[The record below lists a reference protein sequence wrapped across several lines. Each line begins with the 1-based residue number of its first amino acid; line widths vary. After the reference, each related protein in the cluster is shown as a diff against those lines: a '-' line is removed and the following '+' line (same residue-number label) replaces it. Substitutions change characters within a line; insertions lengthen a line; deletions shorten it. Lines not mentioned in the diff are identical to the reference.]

1 MVRPHDLVVS
11 LRDVDR
17 DDTRFV
23 GGKGANLGEM
33 ISAGLPVPPG
43 FVITANAYQT
53 FLKENSLDKKIASL
67 IESINFQSTDSLV
80 QVSGNIRKL
89 IVKSEIPPQI
99 TKEVFKFYSKID
111 SSSYVAIRSSATSE
125 DSKEDSFAGQNETY
139 LNIKGE
145 ANLCEKIRLAWAS
158 LFEPRSIFYRHE
170 RKLSHAATSIAL
182 VVEKM
187 IESESSGVIFTVDPL
202 TGNKNR
208 IIIEAIFGL
217 GEYIV
222 QGRVTPDHYEVDK
235 STFNI
240 VKNDISEQ
248 KVMLKKDHE
257 KNKEVSVPLLK
268 RKHQKIRDFEIIA
281 LAKIADKI
289 EKHYYFPQDIEWAKE
304 DGKLFIVQTRPITTL
319 EKKNDESKV
328 SLIKS
333 DLKPLAKSDQPIVI
347 GSPASPG
354 IGVGKVV
361 KISGPKEISKIKKG
375 DILVAK
381 MTNPDY
387 VPAMKIASAIITEEG
402 GRTSHAAIVSRE
414 FGIPAVVGASRCL
427 SLLKD
432 GDIVTVNGKT
442 GEIYKGGFL
451 IRQEIVKSNSKTLK
465 TATKLLVNMAEPE
478 LAKDIAARDVD
489 GIGLLRAEFMIAQ
502 IGVHPKKLIND
513 GKSKYFVDKLANGI
527 GEICKSFYPRPVL
540 YRATDFKSNEYATL
554 VGGKQFEPIEAN
566 PMIGY
571 RGTFRY
577 IHDKRVFDLELE
589 AIKKVREKM
598 GMNNLN
604 LMLPFVRT
612 VRELSEAKK
621 IINASGLRRSHTF
634 KLYMMV
640 EVPSNVILIDEFIK
654 EGIDGVSIGSNDL
667 TMLILGVDRDNQ
679 EVAPEFDER
688 NPAIM
693 WALER
698 TIKAAKKNGIPV
710 SICGQAPSVYPSL
723 VDDLVSWGID
733 SISVSPDAIENTRRL
748 IYSSE
753 GRIVRRAK

>member
-17 DDTRFV
+17 DDAKFV

-33 ISAGLPVPPG
+33 LSAGFPVPPG
-43 FVITANAYQT
+43 FVITANSYRL
-53 FLKENSLDKKIASL
+53 FLKENSLDKRIADML
-67 IESINFQSTDSLV
+67 DSINFQSTDSLV
-80 QVSGNIRKL
+80 QVAKNIRRL
-89 IVKSEIPPQI
+89 ITSSPIPEQI
-99 TKEVFKFYSKID
+99 TKELFRFYSKID

-125 DSKEDSFAGQNETY
+125 DSKEDSFAGQNETF

-145 ANLCEKIRLAWAS
+145 ANLAEKVRLAWAS

-170 RKLSHAATSIAL
+170 RKINQNSVAIAL

-187 IESESSGVIFTVDPL
+187 IESESSGVIFTVDPIS
-202 TGNKNR
+202 GDKNT
-208 IIIEAIFGL
+208 IVVEAIFGL

-222 QGRVTPDHYEVDK
+222 QGKVTPDHYEVEK
-235 STFNI
+235 KTFHI
-240 VKNDISEQ
+240 TKNTVSEQ
-248 KVMLKKDHE
+248 KVMLKKADIE
-257 KNKEVSVPLLK
+257 NKEVNVPLLK
-268 RKHQKIRDFEIIA
+268 RKHQKIKDFEIIA
-281 LAKIADKI
+281 LAKLADKI

-304 DGKLFIVQTRPITTL
+304 NNKLYIVQTRPVTTL
-319 EKKNDESKV
+319 KSAEKEESH
-328 SLIKS
+328 SY
-333 DLKPLAKSDQPIVI
+333 KPLGNEHPILI

-361 KISGPKEISKIKKG
+361 KISGPKELGKVKKG
-375 DILVAK
+375 DVLVAK

-387 VPAMKIASAIITEEG
+387 VPAMKIAAAIVTEEG

-414 FGIPAVVGASRCL
+414 FGIPAVVGTPRAL
-427 SLLKD
+427 SLLHD
-432 GDIVTVNGKT
+432 GDVVTVNGKT

-451 IRQEIVKSNSKTLK
+451 IRQKESRVSESHLK

-478 LAKDIAARDVD
+478 LASNIAHRDVD
-489 GIGLLRAEFMIAQ
+489 GVGLLRAEFMIAQ
-502 IGVHPKKLIND
+502 IGVHPKKLIHE
-513 GKSKYFVDKLANGI
+513 GRSKFFVEKLAEGI
-527 GEICKSFYPRPVL
+527 GEICKAFYPRPVL
-540 YRATDFKSNEYATL
+540 YRATDFKTNEYATL
-554 VGGKQFEPIEAN
+554 SGGKQFEPIEAN

-577 IHDKRVFDLELE
+577 IHDKRVFDLELA
-589 AIKKVREKM
+589 AIKHVREKM
-598 GMNNLN
+598 GLNNLN

-612 VRELSEAKK
+612 VKELSEAKK
-621 IINASGLRRSHTF
+621 IVNAAGLKRSHTF

-688 NPAIM
+688 NPAIL
-693 WALER
+693 WALEK
-698 TIKAAKKNGIPV
+698 TIKSAKKNGINV

-723 VDDLVSWGID
+723 VDDLVMWGID
-733 SISVSPDAIENTRRL
+733 SVSVSPDAIDTTRRL
-748 IYSSE
+748 IYNAE
-753 GRIVRRAK
+753 GRIVRRAH